1 MAVAIRIKKL
11 YTTKFFKT
19 ICMVCIKFKK
29 LVSLYNC
36 SFHRGEEFK
45 TAFKKLSGIKACF
58 PDIPLIGL
66 SGTLTLEQKR
76 TIPKQLGLVN
86 YKLIEET
93 PDKPNIFLEKH
104 NKTSDKDAMSEYE
117 TIVHEICD
125 KPYDKKKMNF
135 LSLCFLSLYNI

>member
-1 MAVAIRIKKL
+1 M
-11 YTTKFFKT
+11 
-19 ICMVCIKFKK
+19 
-29 LVSLYNC
+29 
-36 SFHRGEEFK
+36 
-45 TAFKKLSGIKACF
+45 
-58 PDIPLIGL
+58 

-104 NKTSDKDAMSEYE
+104 KKTSDKDVMSEYE

-125 KPYDKKKMNF
+125 KPYEQKK
-135 LSLCFLSLYNI
+135 